1 MTGLRLVTNSLSSI
15 EVLTGFIQDM
25 ERQSRIMTVEIN
37 GRLSEKIKLF
47 VDMAVFS
54 DISSEDNLYD
64 VRDDDYV
71 SMELRY
77 YF

>member
-1 MTGLRLVTNSLSSI
+1 
-15 EVLTGFIQDM
+15 M